1 MNIHFTSLQYMQR
14 PMQNYPCLWI
24 KDEILN
30 IEDYQKICYNIHILL
45 PYVDDNLENRGIY
58 DTKN

>member
-1 MNIHFTSLQYMQR
+1 MQR

-24 KDEILN
+24 KEGILN
-30 IEDYQKICYNIHILL
+30 IEDYQKICYNIYILL
-45 PYVDDNLENRGIY
+45 LYVDDNLENRGIY

>member
-1 MNIHFTSLQYMQR
+1 MQR
-14 PMQNYPCLWI
+14 SMQNYPCLWI
-24 KDEILN
+24 KEGSLN

-45 PYVDDNLENRGIY
+45 LYVDDNLENRGIY